1 MGIALARQA
10 GGRTLSA
17 GNQGK
22 RWTATAAARAAR
34 DARIAAVSYQR
45 DCETERL
52 WHAAVLRQAHEARA
66 RNIDSGLSWA
76 LLLASMGYAPPYPID
91 WQELA
96 GRVLTDEAELLAAA
110 YLYIM
115 TPQMLD
121 VVIAAAQTLTRG
133 DLALITGEDP
143 PAPSGAVILPR
154 PLRRRTPDGGA
165 GEQEL
170 AYSWHSP
177 ASLPLPEQGGFEL
190 AELPAIR
197 MSAYSTSRRANRDF
211 REQARLLRIQLPPIL
226 LDCVWHQP
234 LHATTPAQARDQ
246 DRWAEHLLAMNASYW
261 AGRPP
266 RAADPDAEVS
276 AEYASGE
283 VLDED
288 ADGTFGSRFLYAFWR
303 LCEQRIALADQP
315 EPGHSAKLAAA
326 QAGVDPEVRVISL
339 RRASGHNSPAPGSGQ
354 HEWHHRWVVRMH
366 RVRQYYPSLGQH
378 KIIYRGPYVKGPED
392 KPMLAGEVVRN
403 LVR

>member
-1 MGIALARQA
+1 
-10 GGRTLSA
+10 LSA
-17 GNQGK
+17 RHQEK
-22 RWTATAAARAAR
+22 RWTATGAARAAR

-45 DCETERL
+45 DCETERQ

-66 RNIDSGLSWA
+66 RTVDSVLGWA
-76 LLLASMGYAPPYPID
+76 LLLASMGYAPPYPGD

-96 GRVLTDEAELLAAA
+96 DRILTNEAAVLAAA
-110 YLYIM
+110 DLYIM

-121 VVIAAAQTLTRG
+121 VTIAAARSLSRG
-133 DLALITGEDP
+133 DLALIGIDDP
-143 PAPSGAVILPR
+143 PTPSGVLILPR
-154 PLRRRTPDGGA
+154 PLRRRNPDGGA

-170 AYSWHSP
+170 AYCWHAP
-177 ASLPLPEQGGFEL
+177 ARLPLPQLGGFEL
-190 AELPAIR
+190 ADLPAIR
-197 MSAYSTSRRANRDF
+197 MSAYSTARRANRDF
-211 REQARLLRIQLPPIL
+211 RQQARLLRIQLPPIL

-234 LHATTPAQARDQ
+234 LHATSPAQARDQ

-261 AGRPP
+261 SGRPP
-266 RAADPDAEVS
+266 AAADPDVEVS

-283 VLDED
+283 LLDED

-315 EPGHSAKLAAA
+315 EPGHSAKLAGAR
-326 QAGVDPEVRVISL
+326 AGVDPDVRVISL
-339 RRASGHNSPAPGSGQ
+339 RRSSGHSEPAGTAL

-392 KPMLAGEVVRN
+392 KPMLSGEVVRS